1 MAQTQLSRKSFL
13 SPENKGHFFHFPD
26 AKNKRMVRPPAIVP
40 FSRQIAKEV
49 SFPFLPLRKI
59 APSFPLLPPSLA
71 PTVPYIAAGERGGED
86 RGGERYFFTFY
97 FAARDL
103 RFDTCSSI
111 ILISSSSLPPLET
124 KGLPP
129 SSLKMRGRRFVAE
142 GRRESERLRRAKRG
156 RDHRSRKALRNIL
169 SASSPY
175 SGISVQ
181 KRGGKAGEK

>member
-1 MAQTQLSRKSFL
+1 
-13 SPENKGHFFHFPD
+13 
-26 AKNKRMVRPPAIVP
+26 MVRPPAIVP

-86 RGGERYFFTFY
+86 RGGEGDFFTFY

-142 GRRESERLRRAKRG
+142 GRRERRRKRRRAKRG
-156 RDHRSRKALRNIL
+156 RDHRSRKTLRNIL
-169 SASSPY
+169 SASSSY
-175 SGISVQ
+175 SGISAQ
-181 KRGGKAGEK
+181 KRRKKRAKNDKASSTIFAGCNTVEVHGGRGN